1 MSRGLYFAALY
12 WGQPLALVVDPAG
25 IVFHRVDNTATSRAS
40 RAVGVHK
47 LYLPCVRG
55 RAVAFG
61 IPLTPSSYDLPNP
74 QQRY

>member
-1 MSRGLYFAALY
+1 MSRGLHFAALY
-12 WGQPLALVVDPAG
+12 WEQPLALVVDPAG
-25 IVFHRVDNTATSRAS
+25 IVCDRVDKPATSRTS

-47 LYLPCVRG
+47 LYLPCVPG

-61 IPLTPSSYDLPNP
+61 VALTPSSYNLPNP